1 MGVLAVKSAP
11 LLWEERA
18 RDRMLRSYPKT
29 RFPLRFFKVSS
40 AVHFKEEGMRAI
52 AACCLAL
59 GLIALPAL
67 AKAGGAGDGDKDS
80 AAAVNARNAVG
91 ATTQPSNSSTTVST
105 NAPAAKAEV
114 SSMESELQELRELLG
129 SQAKQLQEQQQQMQL
144 LEEKLDAANLA
155 RENLA
160 SAPADPTAVGP
171 TPPVASG
178 SLANAQP
185 NQDKAG
191 PPTSINIKGISLTP
205 VGFMAA
211 ETVWRQ
217 KALASDVN
225 TPFNANIFPG
235 NSAAHTS
242 EFNASGRQSRIG
254 MLVEGKLDHVQI
266 GGFYEMD
273 FLSAGVTS
281 NNNQSNSYTMR
292 QRQFWAQAAFNNG
305 FTVTGGQQWSLL
317 TETTKGLDNRSEA
330 LPQTI
335 DAQYMVGFSWARQF
349 GFRVTKNFG
358 NKVWLGFAV
367 EEPQAT
373 LTVHGNPTA
382 VSGGTA
388 VCTTPA
394 CTTTTT
400 VNAVTN
406 NNFLLGAFGTSGGL
420 YNPLGN
426 YAYNP
431 SPDFVLKAAFE
442 PGFGHYEIFGVLS
455 DFRDRVFP
463 CVPLTGTTPPPGCSS
478 ITSAAGA
485 FNDNRA
491 GGGIGANARWAF
503 LNKHVDLGIHFFGG
517 SGIGR
522 YGSAGLSDATV
533 RPDGTIAL
541 IHNFQS
547 LGTLQ
552 FHPMPKLDIN
562 LNLGGEFEARTAYIK
577 SGASPNEGYGYLSLN
592 NSGCWTET
600 LPIAAPGTGNNLGV
614 PTGVGGSTGFIP
626 GTLGSCTAD
635 TRNIIEGSIG
645 FWYRFYKG
653 QKGTVQWG
661 AQYAN
666 YVRNTW
672 RGVGGASGTVSAS
685 GQPHSDQNMIFTSF
699 RYVLP

>member
-1 MGVLAVKSAP
+1 
-11 LLWEERA
+11 
-18 RDRMLRSYPKT
+18 
-29 RFPLRFFKVSS
+29 
-40 AVHFKEEGMRAI
+40 MRAI
-52 AACCLAL
+52 AACFLAL

-67 AKAGGAGDGDKDS
+67 AKAGVSGDGDKDS
-80 AAAVNARNAVG
+80 AAAVNARSAPG
-91 ATTQPSNSSTTVST
+91 SATQPSNSSAAVST
-105 NAPAAKAEV
+105 NAPAAKAEA
-114 SSMESELQELRELLG
+114 SSMESELQELRELLD
-129 SQAKQLQEQQQQMQL
+129 SQAKQLQEQQKQMQL
-144 LEEKLDAANLA
+144 LEEKLDAANSA

-160 SAPADPTAVGP
+160 SSSPPAADPTAIGP
-171 TPPVASG
+171 TPAVVSG
-178 SLANAQP
+178 NLANTSS
-185 NQDKAG
+185 QDKVG
-191 PPTSINIKGISLTP
+191 PPTSISFKGITLTP
-205 VGFMAA
+205 GGFMAA

-225 TPFNANIFPG
+225 TPFNSAPFNG
-235 NSAAHTS
+235 ASAAHTS
-242 EFNASGRQSRIG
+242 EFNASGRQSRIS
-254 MLVEGKLDHVQI
+254 MLAEGKLDNVKI
-266 GGFYEMD
+266 GGYYEMD
-273 FLSAGVTS
+273 FLSAGTTS

-305 FTVTGGQQWSLL
+305 FTITGGQQWSLL
-317 TETTKGLDNRSEA
+317 TETNKGMDNRTEA

-335 DAQYMVGFSWARQF
+335 DAQYHIGFSWARQF

-388 VCTTPA
+388 VCTTAA

-400 VNAVTN
+400 INTVTN

-426 YAYNP
+426 YAFNP
-431 SPDFVLKAAFE
+431 SPDFILKAAFE
-442 PGFGHYEIFGVLS
+442 PGWGHYEIFGVLS

-463 CVPLTGTTPPPGCSS
+463 CVPLSGTTPPPGCSA

-485 FNDNRA
+485 FNDSRA
-491 GGGIGANARWAF
+491 GGGIGANARWALF
-503 LNKHVDLGIHFFGG
+503 AKHVDVGFHFMGG
-517 SGIGR
+517 SGTGR
-522 YGSAGLSDATV
+522 YGSGGLSDATV
-533 RPDGTIAL
+533 RPNGTLAL

-547 LGTLQ
+547 LATLQ
-552 FHPMPKLDIN
+552 FHPTPKLDIN
-562 LNLGGEFEARTAYIK
+562 LNVGGEFEERTAYVK
-577 SGASPNEGYGYLSLN
+577 SGTALNEGYGYPGLN

-626 GTLGSCTAD
+626 GTLANCTGD
-635 TRNIIEGSIG
+635 TRNILEGSIG

-685 GQPHSDQNMIFTSF
+685 GQPHSDENMIFTSF
-699 RYVLP
+699 RYYLP